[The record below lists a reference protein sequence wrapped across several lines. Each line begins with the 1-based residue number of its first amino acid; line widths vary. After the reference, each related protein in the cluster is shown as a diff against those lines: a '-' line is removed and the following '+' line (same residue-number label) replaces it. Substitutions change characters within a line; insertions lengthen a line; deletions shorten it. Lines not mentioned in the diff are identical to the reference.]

1 MSEDDKLDQLG
12 KTLVRIRQQERTAAC
27 LKSRLDGAQR
37 AYRFLV
43 EGLDSPNVLIKPLA
57 DGRFKTAFG
66 TVTVPD
72 AAQVASD
79 LRELSEVTAD
89 LKRLRE
95 LERRM

>member
-27 LKSRLDGAQR
+27 LESRLGDAQR
-37 AYRFLV
+37 AYRFLA
-43 EGLDSPNVLIKPLA
+43 EGLDTPNVLIKPLA
-57 DGRFKTAFG
+57 GGRFETAFG
-66 TVTVPD
+66 MVTVPD

-79 LRELSEVTAD
+79 LRELSEVTKD
-89 LKRLRE
+89 LERLQE